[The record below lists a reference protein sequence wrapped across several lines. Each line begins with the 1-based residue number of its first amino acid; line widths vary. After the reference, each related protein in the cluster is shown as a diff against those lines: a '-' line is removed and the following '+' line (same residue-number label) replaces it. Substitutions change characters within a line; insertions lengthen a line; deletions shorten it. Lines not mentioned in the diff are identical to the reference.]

1 MNSIF
6 NRGHVGTGGREI
18 FDGREWDVVNFYPS
32 DFRVVPEAGKIN
44 LKPARGDVN
53 DNAEWEFV
61 LVEPE
66 RCYSDR
72 SRCMVACRK
81 SSSELGRGG
90 ELRGH
95 RQDFAVSGSGASEKP
110 LFSARTVRNHRG
122 KRHLQ
127 RDFSERGANLNIPG
141 RCFAGMVRLKRNGLL
156 FFVGRPAGD
165 PGEVG

>member
-18 FDGREWDVVNFYPS
+18 FDGREWDVVNFYPG

-95 RQDFAVSGSGASEKP
+95 RQDFAVSGSGPRKNRCSRHARYATIGGNGIYSAIFQRRP
-110 LFSARTVRNHRG
+110 L
-122 KRHLQ
+122 
-127 RDFSERGANLNIPG
+127 I
-141 RCFAGMVRLKRNGLL
+141 
-156 FFVGRPAGD
+156 
-165 PGEVG
+165 